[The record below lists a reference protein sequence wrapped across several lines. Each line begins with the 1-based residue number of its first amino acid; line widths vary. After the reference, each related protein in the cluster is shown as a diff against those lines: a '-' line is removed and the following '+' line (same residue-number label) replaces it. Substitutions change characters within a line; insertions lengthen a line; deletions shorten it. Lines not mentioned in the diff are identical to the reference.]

1 MAESSKQSQLGSVLA
16 TVFRLFILIILL
28 VIKMSSISTKCSFQ
42 TFTKATLALIV
53 TVSLTSSSTM
63 MSKANKV
70 DKPEVSQNVYV
81 KEVKSIQV
89 KISYKLKCYVNST
102 FSKLYLLVVIFV
114 SKAKRLMKSVYF
126 NLAELV

>member
-28 VIKMSSISTKCSFQ
+28 VIKMSSISSKCSFQ

-70 DKPEVSQNVYV
+70 DIPEVSQNVYV

-89 KISYKLKCYVNST
+89 KISYKLKCYVNFLNSI
-102 FSKLYLLVVIFV
+102 YLLLFLFQ
-114 SKAKRLMKSVYF
+114 KPRD
-126 NLAELV
+126 